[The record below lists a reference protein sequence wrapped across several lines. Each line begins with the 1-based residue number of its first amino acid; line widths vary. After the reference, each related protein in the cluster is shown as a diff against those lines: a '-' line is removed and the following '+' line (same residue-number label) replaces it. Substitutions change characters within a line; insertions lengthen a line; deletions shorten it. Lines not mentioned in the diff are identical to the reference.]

1 MAWTAFFEE
10 MAEQISDIFG
20 SEANYELSSGLDV
33 FRFCIQPQGGL
44 PQPFKVL
51 ATRRRPCPKNPS
63 FGKNSNFKV
72 AAQQEMFE
80 YGDIQAKVSSY
91 KDAVRST
98 G

>member
-51 ATRRRPCPKNPS
+51 ATRRRPCPKTPS
-63 FGKNSNFKV
+63 FDTKSNFKV
-72 AAQQEMFE
+72 AAQQDMFE
-80 YGDIQAKVSSY
+80 NGDTHTGTSH